1 MGLRVLG
8 LQPRQILMPLYS
20 FAMYDSHTGCFKFS
34 YLHRTN
40 MITSEHIKALHEKT
54 VRALLLGA
62 ENPDRTLGEILDIL

>member
-1 MGLRVLG
+1 
-8 LQPRQILMPLYS
+8 
-20 FAMYDSHTGCFKFS
+20 MYDVHSGCFKFS
-34 YLHRTN
+34 YMLLTN

>member
-1 MGLRVLG
+1 
-8 LQPRQILMPLYS
+8 
-20 FAMYDSHTGCFKFS
+20 MYDVHSGCFKFS
-34 YLHRTN
+34 YMHRTN

>member
-1 MGLRVLG
+1 MMLF
-8 LQPRQILMPLYS
+8 S
-20 FAMYDSHTGCFKFS
+20 FAMYVLFTGCFKFS

-54 VRALLLGA
+54 VLALLLGA